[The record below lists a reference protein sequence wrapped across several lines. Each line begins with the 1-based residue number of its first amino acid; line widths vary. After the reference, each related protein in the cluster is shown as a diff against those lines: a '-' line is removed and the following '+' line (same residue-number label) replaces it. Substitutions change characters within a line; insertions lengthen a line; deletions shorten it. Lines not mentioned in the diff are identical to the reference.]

1 MKQEDLHFKVSSGL
15 KNLIGRELIT
25 DQYIA
30 IFELVKNGYDAGAS
44 KVDVIFENTKTI
56 NDSKILI
63 IDNGSGMSLD
73 DINNKWLFVA
83 FSEKNIKKIDIEA
96 LSHSEYYLSS
106 MISIIEYIEKVSKVD
121 SITLSEKDIEDL
133 KDGIFWIL
141 DSVPR
146 AIFLCNMNLETHGVI
161 HILKMLE
168 VKLERLNTLTDNEE
182 YNNYSDKVKEFFQD
196 DFKPFLNDKVLPSM
210 DMVLQDAKINAIII
224 FANNINE
231 NNALYKI
238 GTLPK
243 FQPFIIEILDE
254 VVDKLQ
260 TGKDKE
266 AFIYA
271 EKFSHIVGL
280 SFSVL
285 SKVAEICS
293 IDYSNIK
300 IDNISLLDSI
310 NDFNSMMNN
319 LLEAFSNEDYIS
331 IADLLEYEIKEKI
344 ENIMDYTP
352 LLEEY
357 IERLNV

>member
-1 MKQEDLHFKVSSGL
+1 MKIFINGKELSATL
-15 KNLIGRELIT
+15 ENEKNAYEVLRPIEEWCNSNSFLINRILI
-25 DQYIA
+25 DEKEMSPYIDEEYKNIA
-30 IFELVKNGYDAGAS
+30 IE
-44 KVDVIFENTKTI
+44 
-56 NDSKILI
+56 
-63 IDNGSGMSLD
+63 
-73 DINNKWLFVA
+73 
-83 FSEKNIKKIDIEA
+83 NIKKIDIEA

-106 MISIIEYIEKVSKVD
+106 MISIIEYIEKISKVD

-319 LLEAFSNEDYIS
+319 LLDAFSNEDYIS

>member
-1 MKQEDLHFKVSSGL
+1 MKIFINGKELSATLENEKNAYEVL
-15 KNLIGRELIT
+15 KPVEEWCNSNSFLINRILI
-25 DQYIA
+25 DEKEMSPYIDEEYKNIA
-30 IFELVKNGYDAGAS
+30 IE
-44 KVDVIFENTKTI
+44 
-56 NDSKILI
+56 
-63 IDNGSGMSLD
+63 
-73 DINNKWLFVA
+73 
-83 FSEKNIKKIDIEA
+83 NIKKIDIEA

-285 SKVAEICS
+285 SKVVEICS

-319 LLEAFSNEDYIS
+319 LLDAFSNEDYIS

>member
-1 MKQEDLHFKVSSGL
+1 MKIFINGKELSATLENEKNAYEVL
-15 KNLIGRELIT
+15 KPVEEWCNSNSFLINRILI
-25 DQYIA
+25 DEKEMSPYIDEEYKNIA
-30 IFELVKNGYDAGAS
+30 IE
-44 KVDVIFENTKTI
+44 
-56 NDSKILI
+56 
-63 IDNGSGMSLD
+63 
-73 DINNKWLFVA
+73 
-83 FSEKNIKKIDIEA
+83 NIKKIDIET

-106 MISIIEYIEKVSKVD
+106 MISIIEYIEKISKVD

-133 KDGIFWIL
+133 KEGIFWIL

-319 LLEAFSNEDYIS
+319 LLDAFSNEDYIS

>member
-1 MKQEDLHFKVSSGL
+1 MKIFINGKELSATLENEKNAYEVL
-15 KNLIGRELIT
+15 KPVEEWCNSNSFLINRILI
-25 DQYIA
+25 DEKEMSPYIDEEYKNIA
-30 IFELVKNGYDAGAS
+30 IE
-44 KVDVIFENTKTI
+44 
-56 NDSKILI
+56 
-63 IDNGSGMSLD
+63 
-73 DINNKWLFVA
+73 
-83 FSEKNIKKIDIEA
+83 NIKKIDIEA

-106 MISIIEYIEKVSKVD
+106 MISIIEYIEKISKVD

-133 KDGIFWIL
+133 KEGIFWIL

-182 YNNYSDKVKEFFQD
+182 YDNYSDKVKEFFQD

>member
-1 MKQEDLHFKVSSGL
+1 
-15 KNLIGRELIT
+15 
-25 DQYIA
+25 
-30 IFELVKNGYDAGAS
+30 
-44 KVDVIFENTKTI
+44 
-56 NDSKILI
+56 
-63 IDNGSGMSLD
+63 
-73 DINNKWLFVA
+73 
-83 FSEKNIKKIDIEA
+83 
-96 LSHSEYYLSS
+96 

-196 DFKPFLNDKVLPSM
+196 DFKSFLNDKVLPSM
-210 DMVLQDAKINAIII
+210 DMVLQDSKINAIII

-319 LLEAFSNEDYIS
+319 LLDAFSNEDYIS

>member
-1 MKQEDLHFKVSSGL
+1 MKIFINGKELSATLENEKNAYEVL
-15 KNLIGRELIT
+15 KPVEEWCNSNSFLINRILI
-25 DQYIA
+25 DEKEMSPYIDEEYKNIA
-30 IFELVKNGYDAGAS
+30 IE
-44 KVDVIFENTKTI
+44 
-56 NDSKILI
+56 
-63 IDNGSGMSLD
+63 
-73 DINNKWLFVA
+73 
-83 FSEKNIKKIDIEA
+83 NIKKIDIEA

-196 DFKPFLNDKVLPSM
+196 DFKPFLNDKVLPLM

-319 LLEAFSNEDYIS
+319 LLDAFSNEDYIS

>member
-1 MKQEDLHFKVSSGL
+1 MKIFINGKELSATLENEKNAYEVL
-15 KNLIGRELIT
+15 KPVEEWCNSNSFLINRILI
-25 DQYIA
+25 DEKEMSPYIDEEYKNIA
-30 IFELVKNGYDAGAS
+30 IE
-44 KVDVIFENTKTI
+44 
-56 NDSKILI
+56 
-63 IDNGSGMSLD
+63 
-73 DINNKWLFVA
+73 
-83 FSEKNIKKIDIEA
+83 NIKKIDIEA

-210 DMVLQDAKINAIII
+210 YMVLQDAKINAIII

-243 FQPFIIEILDE
+243 FQSFIIEILDE

>member
-1 MKQEDLHFKVSSGL
+1 MKIFINGKELSATLENEKNAYEVL
-15 KNLIGRELIT
+15 KPVEEWCNSNSFLINRIIIDEKEMSPYI
-25 DQYIA
+25 DEEYKNIA
-30 IFELVKNGYDAGAS
+30 IE
-44 KVDVIFENTKTI
+44 
-56 NDSKILI
+56 
-63 IDNGSGMSLD
+63 
-73 DINNKWLFVA
+73 
-83 FSEKNIKKIDIEA
+83 NIKKIEIEA

-196 DFKPFLNDKVLPSM
+196 DFKSFLNDKVLPSM

-319 LLEAFSNEDYIS
+319 LLDAFSNEDYIS

>member
-1 MKQEDLHFKVSSGL
+1 MKIFINGKELSATLENEKNAYEVL
-15 KNLIGRELIT
+15 KPVEEWCNSNSFLINRILI
-25 DQYIA
+25 DEKEMSPYIDEEYKNIA
-30 IFELVKNGYDAGAS
+30 IE
-44 KVDVIFENTKTI
+44 
-56 NDSKILI
+56 
-63 IDNGSGMSLD
+63 
-73 DINNKWLFVA
+73 
-83 FSEKNIKKIDIEA
+83 NIKKIDIEA

-210 DMVLQDAKINAIII
+210 YMVLQDAKINAIII

-238 GTLPK
+238 GTLSK

-319 LLEAFSNEDYIS
+319 LLDAFSNEDYIS

>member
-1 MKQEDLHFKVSSGL
+1 MKIFINGKELSATLENEKNAYEVL
-15 KNLIGRELIT
+15 KPVEEWCNSNSFLINRILI
-25 DQYIA
+25 DEKEMSPYIDEEYKNIA
-30 IFELVKNGYDAGAS
+30 IE
-44 KVDVIFENTKTI
+44 
-56 NDSKILI
+56 
-63 IDNGSGMSLD
+63 
-73 DINNKWLFVA
+73 
-83 FSEKNIKKIDIEA
+83 NIKKIDIEA

-106 MISIIEYIEKVSKVD
+106 MISIIEYIEKISKVD

-224 FANNINE
+224 FANDINE

-319 LLEAFSNEDYIS
+319 LLDAFSNEDYIS

>member
-1 MKQEDLHFKVSSGL
+1 MKIFINGKELSATLENEKNAYEVL
-15 KNLIGRELIT
+15 KPVEEWCNSNSFLINRILI
-25 DQYIA
+25 DEKEMSPYIDEEYKNIA
-30 IFELVKNGYDAGAS
+30 IE
-44 KVDVIFENTKTI
+44 
-56 NDSKILI
+56 
-63 IDNGSGMSLD
+63 
-73 DINNKWLFVA
+73 
-83 FSEKNIKKIDIEA
+83 NIKKIDIEA

-182 YNNYSDKVKEFFQD
+182 YDNYSDKVKEFFQD

-210 DMVLQDAKINAIII
+210 DIVLQDAKINAIII

-300 IDNISLLDSI
+300 TDNISLLDSI

-319 LLEAFSNEDYIS
+319 LLDAFSNEDYIS

>member
-1 MKQEDLHFKVSSGL
+1 MKIFINGKELSATLENEKNAYEVL
-15 KNLIGRELIT
+15 KPVEEWCNSNSFLINR
-25 DQYIA
+25 
-30 IFELVKNGYDAGAS
+30 
-44 KVDVIFENTKTI
+44 
-56 NDSKILI
+56 ILI
-63 IDNGSGMSLD
+63 DEKEMSPYIDEEYKN
-73 DINNKWLFVA
+73 I
-83 FSEKNIKKIDIEA
+83 EIENIKKIDVEA

-106 MISIIEYIEKVSKVD
+106 MISIIEYIEKISKVD

-319 LLEAFSNEDYIS
+319 LLDAFSNEDYIS

>member
-1 MKQEDLHFKVSSGL
+1 MKIFINGKELSATLENEKNAYEVL
-15 KNLIGRELIT
+15 KPVEEWCNSNSFLINRILI
-25 DQYIA
+25 DEKEMSPYIDEEYKNIA
-30 IFELVKNGYDAGAS
+30 IE
-44 KVDVIFENTKTI
+44 
-56 NDSKILI
+56 
-63 IDNGSGMSLD
+63 
-73 DINNKWLFVA
+73 
-83 FSEKNIKKIDIEA
+83 NIKKIDIEA

-300 IDNISLLDSI
+300 IDNISLIDSI

-319 LLEAFSNEDYIS
+319 LLDAFSNEDYIS

>member
-1 MKQEDLHFKVSSGL
+1 MKIFINGKELSATLENEKNAYEVL
-15 KNLIGRELIT
+15 KPVEEWCNSNSFLINRILI
-25 DQYIA
+25 DEKEMSPYIDEEYKNIA
-30 IFELVKNGYDAGAS
+30 IE
-44 KVDVIFENTKTI
+44 
-56 NDSKILI
+56 
-63 IDNGSGMSLD
+63 
-73 DINNKWLFVA
+73 
-83 FSEKNIKKIDIEA
+83 NIKKIDIEA

-106 MISIIEYIEKVSKVD
+106 MISIIEYIEKISKVG

-319 LLEAFSNEDYIS
+319 LLDAFSNEDYIS

>member
-1 MKQEDLHFKVSSGL
+1 MKIFINGKELSATLENEKNAYEVL
-15 KNLIGRELIT
+15 KPVEEWCNSNSFLINRILI
-25 DQYIA
+25 DEKEMSPYIDEEYKNIA
-30 IFELVKNGYDAGAS
+30 IE
-44 KVDVIFENTKTI
+44 
-56 NDSKILI
+56 
-63 IDNGSGMSLD
+63 
-73 DINNKWLFVA
+73 
-83 FSEKNIKKIDIEA
+83 NIKKIDIEA

-141 DSVPR
+141 DYVPR

-260 TGKDKE
+260 TGKDRE

-271 EKFSHIVGL
+271 EKFSRIVGL

>member
-1 MKQEDLHFKVSSGL
+1 MKIFINGKELSATLENEKNAYEVL
-15 KNLIGRELIT
+15 KPVEEWCNSNSFLINRILINEKEMSPYI
-25 DQYIA
+25 DEEYKNIA
-30 IFELVKNGYDAGAS
+30 IE
-44 KVDVIFENTKTI
+44 
-56 NDSKILI
+56 
-63 IDNGSGMSLD
+63 
-73 DINNKWLFVA
+73 
-83 FSEKNIKKIDIEA
+83 NIKKIDIEA

-106 MISIIEYIEKVSKVD
+106 IISIIEYIEKVSKVD

-319 LLEAFSNEDYIS
+319 LLDAFSNEDYIS

>member
-1 MKQEDLHFKVSSGL
+1 MKIFINGKELSATLENEKNAYEVL
-15 KNLIGRELIT
+15 KPVEEWCNSNSFLINRIIIDEKEMSPYI
-25 DQYIA
+25 DEEYKNIA
-30 IFELVKNGYDAGAS
+30 IE
-44 KVDVIFENTKTI
+44 
-56 NDSKILI
+56 
-63 IDNGSGMSLD
+63 
-73 DINNKWLFVA
+73 
-83 FSEKNIKKIDIEA
+83 NIKKIEIEA

-243 FQPFIIEILDE
+243 FQSFIIEILDE

-260 TGKDKE
+260 TGKDRE

-300 IDNISLLDSI
+300 IDNISLIDSI

-319 LLEAFSNEDYIS
+319 LLDAFSNEDYIS

>member
-1 MKQEDLHFKVSSGL
+1 MKIFINGKELSATLENEKNAYEVL
-15 KNLIGRELIT
+15 KPVEEWCNSNSFLINRILI
-25 DQYIA
+25 DEKEMSPYIDEEYKNIA
-30 IFELVKNGYDAGAS
+30 IE
-44 KVDVIFENTKTI
+44 
-56 NDSKILI
+56 
-63 IDNGSGMSLD
+63 
-73 DINNKWLFVA
+73 
-83 FSEKNIKKIDIEA
+83 NIKKIDIEA

-106 MISIIEYIEKVSKVD
+106 MISIIEYIEKISKVD

-141 DSVPR
+141 DSIPR

>member
-1 MKQEDLHFKVSSGL
+1 MKIFINGKELSATLENEKNAYEVL
-15 KNLIGRELIT
+15 KPVEEWCNSNSFLINRILI
-25 DQYIA
+25 DEKEMSPYIDEEYKNIA
-30 IFELVKNGYDAGAS
+30 IE
-44 KVDVIFENTKTI
+44 
-56 NDSKILI
+56 
-63 IDNGSGMSLD
+63 
-73 DINNKWLFVA
+73 
-83 FSEKNIKKIDIEA
+83 NIKKIDIEA

-238 GTLPK
+238 GTLSK

-319 LLEAFSNEDYIS
+319 LLDAFSNEDYIS

>member
-1 MKQEDLHFKVSSGL
+1 MKIFINGKELSATLENEKNAYEVL
-15 KNLIGRELIT
+15 KPVEEWCNSNSFLINRILINEKEMSPYI
-25 DQYIA
+25 DEEYKNIA
-30 IFELVKNGYDAGAS
+30 IE
-44 KVDVIFENTKTI
+44 
-56 NDSKILI
+56 
-63 IDNGSGMSLD
+63 
-73 DINNKWLFVA
+73 
-83 FSEKNIKKIDIEA
+83 NIKKIDIEA

-319 LLEAFSNEDYIS
+319 LLDAFSNEDYIS

>member
-1 MKQEDLHFKVSSGL
+1 MKIFINGKELSATLENEKNAYEVL
-15 KNLIGRELIT
+15 KPVEEWCNSNSFLINRILI
-25 DQYIA
+25 DEKEMSPYIDEEYKNIA
-30 IFELVKNGYDAGAS
+30 IE
-44 KVDVIFENTKTI
+44 
-56 NDSKILI
+56 
-63 IDNGSGMSLD
+63 
-73 DINNKWLFVA
+73 
-83 FSEKNIKKIDIEA
+83 NIKKIDIEA

>member
-1 MKQEDLHFKVSSGL
+1 MKIFINGKELSATLENEKNAYEVLKPVEEWCNSNSFLINRVLIDEKESSP
-15 KNLIGRELIT
+15 
-25 DQYIA
+25 YIDEEYKA
-30 IFELVKNGYDAGAS
+30 IPIE
-44 KVDVIFENTKTI
+44 
-56 NDSKILI
+56 
-63 IDNGSGMSLD
+63 
-73 DINNKWLFVA
+73 
-83 FSEKNIKKIDIEA
+83 NIKKIDIEA

-106 MISIIEYIEKVSKVD
+106 IMSIIEYIENISKTD
-121 SITLSEKDIEDL
+121 SATLSEKDIEAL

-141 DSVPR
+141 DSIPR

-168 VKLERLNTLTDNEE
+168 VKLERLNALTDNEE
-182 YNNYSDKVKEFFQD
+182 YDNYSDKVKEFFQD
-196 DFKPFLNDKVLPSM
+196 DLKPFLNDKVIPTM
-210 DMVLQDAKINAIII
+210 NFVLEDAKINAIII
-224 FANNINE
+224 FANDINK

-280 SFSVL
+280 AFSIL

-300 IDNISLLDSI
+300 MDNISLLDSI
-310 NDFNSMMNN
+310 NDFNAMMKN
-319 LLEAFSNEDYIS
+319 LLDAFSNEDYIS

-352 LLEEY
+352 ILEEY

>member
-1 MKQEDLHFKVSSGL
+1 MKIFINGKELSATLENEKNAYEVL
-15 KNLIGRELIT
+15 KPVEEWCNSNSFLINRILI
-25 DQYIA
+25 DEKEMSPYIDEEYKNIA
-30 IFELVKNGYDAGAS
+30 IE
-44 KVDVIFENTKTI
+44 
-56 NDSKILI
+56 
-63 IDNGSGMSLD
+63 
-73 DINNKWLFVA
+73 
-83 FSEKNIKKIDIEA
+83 NIKKIEIEA

-319 LLEAFSNEDYIS
+319 LLDAFSNEDYIS
-331 IADLLEYEIKEKI
+331 IADAVCHL
-344 ENIMDYTP
+344 P
-352 LLEEY
+352 A
-357 IERLNV
+357 

>member
-1 MKQEDLHFKVSSGL
+1 MKIFINGKELSATLENEKNAYEVL
-15 KNLIGRELIT
+15 KPVEEWCNSNSFLINRILI
-25 DQYIA
+25 DEKEMSPYIDEEYKNIA
-30 IFELVKNGYDAGAS
+30 IE
-44 KVDVIFENTKTI
+44 
-56 NDSKILI
+56 
-63 IDNGSGMSLD
+63 
-73 DINNKWLFVA
+73 
-83 FSEKNIKKIDIEA
+83 NIKKIDIEA

-106 MISIIEYIEKVSKVD
+106 MISIIEYIEKISKVD

-182 YNNYSDKVKEFFQD
+182 YDNYSDKVKEFFQD

-243 FQPFIIEILDE
+243 FQSFIIEILDE

-319 LLEAFSNEDYIS
+319 LLDAFSNEDYIS

>member
-1 MKQEDLHFKVSSGL
+1 MKIFINGKELSATLENEKNAYEVL
-15 KNLIGRELIT
+15 KPVEEWCNSNSFLINRIIIDEKEMSPYIDKEYKT
-25 DQYIA
+25 IA
-30 IFELVKNGYDAGAS
+30 IE
-44 KVDVIFENTKTI
+44 
-56 NDSKILI
+56 
-63 IDNGSGMSLD
+63 
-73 DINNKWLFVA
+73 
-83 FSEKNIKKIDIEA
+83 NIKKIDIEA

-319 LLEAFSNEDYIS
+319 LLDAFSNEDYIS

>member
-1 MKQEDLHFKVSSGL
+1 MKIFINGKELSATLENEKNAYEVL
-15 KNLIGRELIT
+15 KPVEEWCNSNSFLINRILI
-25 DQYIA
+25 DEKEMSPYIDEEYKNIA
-30 IFELVKNGYDAGAS
+30 IE
-44 KVDVIFENTKTI
+44 
-56 NDSKILI
+56 
-63 IDNGSGMSLD
+63 
-73 DINNKWLFVA
+73 
-83 FSEKNIKKIDIEA
+83 NIKKIDIEA

-121 SITLSEKDIEDL
+121 SVTLSEKDIEDL

-168 VKLERLNTLTDNEE
+168 VKLERLNTLIDNEE
-182 YNNYSDKVKEFFQD
+182 YDNYSDKVKEFFQD

-300 IDNISLLDSI
+300 IDNISLLYSI

-319 LLEAFSNEDYIS
+319 LLDAFSNEDYIS

>member
-1 MKQEDLHFKVSSGL
+1 MKIFINGKELSATLENEKNAYEVL
-15 KNLIGRELIT
+15 KPVEEWCNSNSFLINR
-25 DQYIA
+25 
-30 IFELVKNGYDAGAS
+30 
-44 KVDVIFENTKTI
+44 
-56 NDSKILI
+56 ILI
-63 IDNGSGMSLD
+63 DEKEMSPYIDEEYKN
-73 DINNKWLFVA
+73 I
-83 FSEKNIKKIDIEA
+83 EIENIKKIDVEA

-319 LLEAFSNEDYIS
+319 LLDAFSNEDYIS

>member
-1 MKQEDLHFKVSSGL
+1 MKIFINGKELSATLENEKNAYEVL
-15 KNLIGRELIT
+15 KPVEEWCNSNSFLINRILI
-25 DQYIA
+25 DEKEMSPYIDEEYKNIA
-30 IFELVKNGYDAGAS
+30 IE
-44 KVDVIFENTKTI
+44 
-56 NDSKILI
+56 
-63 IDNGSGMSLD
+63 
-73 DINNKWLFVA
+73 
-83 FSEKNIKKIDIEA
+83 NIKKIDIEA

-260 TGKDKE
+260 TGKDRE

-271 EKFSHIVGL
+271 EKFSRIVGL

>member
-1 MKQEDLHFKVSSGL
+1 
-15 KNLIGRELIT
+15 
-25 DQYIA
+25 
-30 IFELVKNGYDAGAS
+30 
-44 KVDVIFENTKTI
+44 
-56 NDSKILI
+56 
-63 IDNGSGMSLD
+63 
-73 DINNKWLFVA
+73 
-83 FSEKNIKKIDIEA
+83 
-96 LSHSEYYLSS
+96 
-106 MISIIEYIEKVSKVD
+106 
-121 SITLSEKDIEDL
+121 
-133 KDGIFWIL
+133 
-141 DSVPR
+141 
-146 AIFLCNMNLETHGVI
+146 MNLETHGVI

-182 YNNYSDKVKEFFQD
+182 YDNYSDKVKEFFQD

-243 FQPFIIEILDE
+243 FQSFIIEILDE

-319 LLEAFSNEDYIS
+319 LLDAFSNEDYIS
-331 IADLLEYEIKEKI
+331 IADLLEYEIKEK
-344 ENIMDYTP
+344 
-352 LLEEY
+352 
-357 IERLNV
+357 

>member
-1 MKQEDLHFKVSSGL
+1 MKIFINGKELSATLENEKNAYEIL
-15 KNLIGRELIT
+15 KPVEEWCNSNSFLINRILIDEKEMSPYIDEEYKT
-25 DQYIA
+25 IA
-30 IFELVKNGYDAGAS
+30 IE
-44 KVDVIFENTKTI
+44 
-56 NDSKILI
+56 
-63 IDNGSGMSLD
+63 
-73 DINNKWLFVA
+73 
-83 FSEKNIKKIDIEA
+83 NIKKIDIEA

-106 MISIIEYIEKVSKVD
+106 MISIIEYIEKISKVD
-121 SITLSEKDIEDL
+121 PITLSEKDIEDL

>member
-1 MKQEDLHFKVSSGL
+1 MKIFINGK
-15 KNLIGRELIT
+15 ELYAT
-25 DQYIA
+25 
-30 IFELVKNGYDAGAS
+30 L
-44 KVDVIFENTKTI
+44 EN
-56 NDSKILI
+56 
-63 IDNGSGMSLD
+63 
-73 DINNKWLFVA
+73 
-83 FSEKNIKKIDIEA
+83 EKNAYEVLNPLEEWCNSNSFLINRIIINEKEMSPYIDKEYETISIENIKQIEIEA

-106 MISIIEYIEKVSKVD
+106 IMSITEYIEKISKTD
-121 SITLSEKDIEDL
+121 SATLTENDIEAL
-133 KDGIFWIL
+133 KDGIFWVL
-141 DSVPR
+141 DSIPR

-168 VKLERLNTLTDNEE
+168 VKLERLNSLKNNEKDE
-182 YNNYSDKVKEFFQD
+182 EDYLNKVKEFFQD
-196 DFKPFLNDKVLPSM
+196 DLKPFVNDKVLPTM
-210 DMVLQDAKINAIII
+210 ELVLEDAKINTMII
-224 FANNINE
+224 FANDINE

-243 FQPFIIEILDE
+243 FQPFITEILDE
-254 VVDKLQ
+254 VVNKLQ

-280 SFSVL
+280 SFSIL
-285 SKVAEICS
+285 SKVAEVCS
-293 IDYSNIK
+293 INYSNIK
-300 IDNISLLDSI
+300 IEKMSLLDAI

-319 LLEAFSNEDYIS
+319 LLDAFSNEDYIS

-344 ENIMDYTP
+344 ENIMDYIP

>member
-1 MKQEDLHFKVSSGL
+1 MKIFINGKELSATLENEKNAYEVL
-15 KNLIGRELIT
+15 KPVEEWCNSNSFLINRILI
-25 DQYIA
+25 DEKEMSPYIDEEYKNIA
-30 IFELVKNGYDAGAS
+30 IE
-44 KVDVIFENTKTI
+44 
-56 NDSKILI
+56 
-63 IDNGSGMSLD
+63 
-73 DINNKWLFVA
+73 
-83 FSEKNIKKIDIEA
+83 NIKKIDIEA

-182 YNNYSDKVKEFFQD
+182 YDNYSDKVKEFFQD

>member
-1 MKQEDLHFKVSSGL
+1 MKIFINGKELYATLENEKNAYEVLKPVEDWCNSNSF
-15 KNLIGRELIT
+15 LINRIVINEKEMSPYIDRE
-25 DQYIA
+25 Y
-30 IFELVKNGYDAGAS
+30 E
-44 KVDVIFENTKTI
+44 TI
-56 NDSKILI
+56 SI
-63 IDNGSGMSLD
+63 
-73 DINNKWLFVA
+73 
-83 FSEKNIKKIDIEA
+83 ENIKKIEIEA

-106 MISIIEYIEKVSKVD
+106 IISIMEYIEKISKTD
-121 SITLSEKDIEDL
+121 SATLTENDIEAL
-133 KDGIFWIL
+133 KDGIFWVL
-141 DSVPR
+141 DSIPR

-168 VKLERLNTLTDNEE
+168 VKLERLNILKNNEKGE
-182 YNNYSDKVKEFFQD
+182 EDYLNKVKEFFQD
-196 DFKPFLNDKVLPSM
+196 DLKPFVNDKVLPAM
-210 DMVLQDAKINAIII
+210 ELVLEDAKINTMII
-224 FANNINE
+224 FANDINK

-243 FQPFIIEILDE
+243 FQPFITEILDE
-254 VVDKLQ
+254 VVNKLQ

-280 SFSVL
+280 SFSIL
-285 SKVAEICS
+285 SKVAEVCS
-293 IDYSNIK
+293 INYANIK
-300 IDNISLLDSI
+300 IENTSLLDAI

-319 LLEAFSNEDYIS
+319 LLDAFSNEDYIS

-344 ENIMDYTP
+344 ENIMDYIP

>member
-1 MKQEDLHFKVSSGL
+1 MKIFINGKELSATLENEKNAYEIL
-15 KNLIGRELIT
+15 KPVEEWCNSNSFLINRILIDEKEMSPYIDEEYKT
-25 DQYIA
+25 IA
-30 IFELVKNGYDAGAS
+30 IE
-44 KVDVIFENTKTI
+44 
-56 NDSKILI
+56 
-63 IDNGSGMSLD
+63 
-73 DINNKWLFVA
+73 
-83 FSEKNIKKIDIEA
+83 NIKKIDIEA

-106 MISIIEYIEKVSKVD
+106 MISIIEYIEKISKVD

>member
-1 MKQEDLHFKVSSGL
+1 MKIFINGKELSATLENEKNAYEIL
-15 KNLIGRELIT
+15 KPVEEWCNSNSFLINRILI
-25 DQYIA
+25 DEKEMSPYIDEEYKNIA
-30 IFELVKNGYDAGAS
+30 IE
-44 KVDVIFENTKTI
+44 
-56 NDSKILI
+56 
-63 IDNGSGMSLD
+63 
-73 DINNKWLFVA
+73 
-83 FSEKNIKKIDIEA
+83 NIKKIDIEA